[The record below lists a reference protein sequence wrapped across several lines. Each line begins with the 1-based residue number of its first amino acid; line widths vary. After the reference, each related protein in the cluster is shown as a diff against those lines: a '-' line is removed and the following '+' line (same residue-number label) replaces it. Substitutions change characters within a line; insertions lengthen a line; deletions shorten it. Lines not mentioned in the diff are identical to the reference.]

1 MAKPKKRKVSFE
13 EYQKVA
19 KDLSDK
25 YPGWKRIFEYEQQRQ
40 EKEQNGKKEKEKNQ
54 KKKKYII
61 CK

>member
-1 MAKPKKRKVSFE
+1 MAKAKKRKVSFE

-40 EKEQNGKKEKEKNQ
+40 EKEKNGKN
-54 KKKKYII
+54 
-61 CK
+61 